1 MKDKIT
7 KASENTNARFKRKK
21 IRSMKREANKKG
33 EKLGAPKAKLESAK
47 PRVTIDPLHG
57 APFKLHP
64 PNRSKRIETNIAKLT
79 LCERRARKVDNA
91 ELPRPTAGE
100 KTRQK
105 NINLFP
111 RAYLGNHAS

>member
-1 MKDKIT
+1 M
-7 KASENTNARFKRKK
+7 
-21 IRSMKREANKKG
+21 IRSFIGGGGGGGGGG
-33 EKLGAPKAKLESAK
+33 ERRGGNSEKCLKWGGGS
-47 PRVTIDPLHG
+47 G
-57 APFKLHP
+57 
-64 PNRSKRIETNIAKLT
+64 RSLRNISKNILT
-79 LCERRARKVDNA
+79 LCVRRSRKVDNA